1 MSTLAKDKAL
11 YRKWAAAY
19 YAGKPIATDVE
30 FDALEARILKQ
41 DPSFE
46 GVKKTNS
53 EKIGKKQEV
62 KLPVAMPSLAKLQ
75 SGSPKVDRVVNDL
88 ADYSQHVVISHKLDG
103 ASIEAVYTDGA
114 LSRVITRG
122 DGIVGKDV
130 THFAPYFKHL
140 PQRINHKGEF
150 VIRLEAVLRLDD
162 YEQSWSGAFDSA
174 RAMASSLLNRQ
185 DVHPA
190 FDDLHTVALRVLK
203 PQYALSDGL
212 EYARKLGFEVVRHRI
227 DNASGEGWDEYLC
240 QLLNS
245 ARESSKYELDG
256 LVLYSNAA
264 KLPVSTDERPAY
276 AKAFKLNDEDNA
288 PETVIE
294 SISWKVSP
302 FGVVVPTAN
311 IRPIKFGNV
320 TVSRASL
327 HNAGWAQDR
336 GAGVGARVK
345 VLRSGE
351 IIPKIVS
358 VTKPAALKLPSFKSV
373 GGAYDWQGPALV
385 LTDPDAH
392 PAIEIGKMTRLF
404 RVLGLDGFGGSL
416 AEKLVEAGYERKH
429 LLMLTVENFRQLE
442 GVKESAAKY
451 VRELHRVC
459 KDGVDLIDLMV
470 ASGVFPRGVGRR
482 KLHALCQKH
491 PEMFQGTL
499 TNDSRH
505 ALRGLGVLGAD
516 FAEGYPKFQKWVRE
530 CGIDPRVIHMPQP
543 EDEVVKGPLTG
554 QFGTWTGYRDA
565 QEEAF
570 FRQGGGVVVPFG
582 SKTNVLFT
590 TAHGKKSSKVD
601 KARERGILIVTEF
614 KPWVNSVV
622 GA

>member
-1 MSTLAKDKAL
+1 MNTLAQNKAL

-19 YAGKPIATDVE
+19 YAGTPIATDVE

-41 DPSFE
+41 DPTFE
-46 GVKKTNS
+46 GVKKTNG
-53 EKIGKKQEV
+53 EKIGKKQEA
-62 KLPVAMPSLAKLQ
+62 KLPVPMPSLAKMQ
-75 SGSPKVDRVVNDL
+75 SGSPKIDQVVNGL
-88 ADYSQHVVISHKLDG
+88 SDYATQAVISHKLDG
-103 ASIEAVYTDGA
+103 SSIEAVYQDGE
-114 LSRVITRG
+114 LSGVITRG
-122 DGIVGKDV
+122 DGITGKDV

-150 VIRLEAVLRLDD
+150 VIRLEAILRLDD

-174 RAMASSLLNRQ
+174 RALASSLLNRQ

-203 PQYALSDGL
+203 PQFALADGL
-212 EYARKLGFEVVRHRI
+212 EYARKLGFEVVKHRV
-227 DNASGEGWDEYLC
+227 DRVEGEGWDEYLC
-240 QLLNS
+240 ELLNT
-245 ARESSKYELDG
+245 ARTSSHYELDG
-256 LVLYSNAA
+256 LVLFSNAA
-264 KLPVSTDERPAY
+264 KLPAPTDERPAY
-276 AKAFKLNDEDNA
+276 AKAFKLNDEETA

-336 GAGVGARVK
+336 GAGVGAKVK

-351 IIPKIVS
+351 IIPKIVA
-358 VTKPAALKLPSFKSV
+358 VVKPATLKLPSFKAV
-373 GGAYDWQGPALV
+373 GGGYDWQGPALV
-385 LTDPDAH
+385 LTDPDSH
-392 PAIEIGKMTRLF
+392 PAIEVGKMTRLF
-404 RVLGLDGFGGSL
+404 KVLGLDGFGGAL
-416 AEKLVEAGYERKH
+416 AAKLVDAGYERKH
-429 LLMLTVENFRQLE
+429 LLMLTPENFRALD
-442 GVKESAAKY
+442 GVKDSAAKY
-451 VRELHRVC
+451 VSELRRVVKEGIDVC
-459 KDGVDLIDLMV
+459 DLMV

-482 KLHALCQKH
+482 KLNALYQKH
-491 PEMFQGTL
+491 PEMFQGPL
-499 TNDSRH
+499 SADSKH
-505 ALRGLGVLGAD
+505 ALRDMGVLGKD
-516 FAEGYPKFQKWVRE
+516 FAEGYPKFRQWVKD
-530 CGIDPRVIHMPQP
+530 CGIDPRVIRMPEAP
-543 EDEVVKGPLTG
+543 EEAAEGPLTG
-554 QFGTWTGYRDA
+554 QFGTWTGYRDS

-622 GA
+622 GE